1 MFVAEKELKRLMK
14 EAYKASSLVIGSRD
28 GLYYL
33 QGNYWKF
40 LCKKEFVTNAILAAM
55 IELTGEI
62 PAKGECYCAGPDG
75 NQIQINPMAIDTN
88 GLREE
93 VAVTDYLLV
102 GERGVVQRILQNES
116 GRVYLINNKFT
127 NMISGLH
134 CDEDNGELPP
144 RTPVVLNKCMAY
156 WENNVMRFVAV
167 LRKDERYKSVLEQMA
182 LIDLLEKDEVEA
194 RK

>member
-1 MFVAEKELKRLMK
+1 MFVAEKELKKLMK
-14 EAYKASSLVIGSRD
+14 EAYKAESLVIGSRD

-40 LCKKEFVTNAILAAM
+40 LCKKEFVTNAILAAT

-62 PAKGECYCAGPDG
+62 PGEGECYCAGPDG
-75 NQIQINPMAIDTN
+75 NQIQINSMRIDTS
-88 GLREE
+88 GLKEE

-102 GERGVVQRILQNES
+102 GEYSVTQRILQSES

-144 RTPVVLNKCMAY
+144 GDQVILNECMAR

-167 LRKDERYKSVLEQMA
+167 LRKDERYKSVLEQMEM
-182 LIDLLEKDEVEA
+182 IDLLKKDEV
-194 RK
+194 